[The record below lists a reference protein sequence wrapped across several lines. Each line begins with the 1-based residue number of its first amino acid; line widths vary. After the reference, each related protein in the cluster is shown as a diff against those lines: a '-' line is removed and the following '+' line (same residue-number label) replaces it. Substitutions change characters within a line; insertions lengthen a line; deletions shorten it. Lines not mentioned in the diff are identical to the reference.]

1 MKVKVLMFASLAQRM
16 GVREATLELRGG
28 ATVADALKQLRAQH
42 AALAEMGDKVATAVN
57 MAYVRGDHALV
68 EGDEL
73 ALIPPVSG
81 G

>member
-1 MKVKVLMFASLAQRM
+1 MTIRVLMFAALAQRA
-16 GVREATLELRGG
+16 GVREATLELADG
-28 ATVADALKQLRAQH
+28 ASVG
-42 AALAEMGDKVATAVN
+42 AALAAVSARHPAIGEFAGKLATAVN
-57 MAYVRGDHALV
+57 MAYVKPDHVLA